1 LRFRLEQVFDA
12 PVEEVAR
19 AYTEPGL
26 YERLGDLPKLGR
38 PELVERQED
47 GDVIQLQV
55 RYRFTGDLS
64 AAARRVVDPAKLSWV
79 EHTTHDLT
87 RHQVDFRMA
96 PDHYP
101 DRLRSS
107 GRYSFQPDGAGARRL
122 TEGELVVRVPL
133 VGGAVERAIVSG
145 LRDHLSTEVA
155 VVERFLKEQR

>member
-1 LRFRLEQVFDA
+1 LEQVFDA
-12 PVEEVAR
+12 PVDEVAR

-26 YERLGDLPKLGR
+26 FERLGHLPKLGR
-38 PELVERQED
+38 PELVDRQED
-47 GDVIQLQV
+47 GDVVRLQV

-64 AAARRVVDPAKLSWV
+64 SAARRVVDPAKLSWV
-79 EHTTHDLT
+79 EHTTHDLAN
-87 RHQVDFRMA
+87 HLVDFRMA

-107 GRYSFQPDGAGARRL
+107 GRYSFEPDGTGRTRRL

-145 LRDHLSTEVA
+145 LGEHLAAEVP
-155 VVERFLKEQR
+155 VVERFIEEGS

>member
-1 LRFRLEQVFDA
+1 
-12 PVEEVAR
+12 VAR

-26 YERLGDLPKLGR
+26 YQRLGDLPKLGR
-38 PELVERQED
+38 PELVDRRED
-47 GDVIQLQV
+47 GDVVQLQV

-79 EHTTHDLT
+79 EHTTHDLA
-87 RHQVDFRMA
+87 RYQVDFRMA

-107 GRYSFQPDGAGARRL
+107 GRYSFEADGDGARRL

-145 LRDHLSTEVA
+145 LREHLTAEVG
-155 VVERFLKEQR
+155 VVERFLEEDR